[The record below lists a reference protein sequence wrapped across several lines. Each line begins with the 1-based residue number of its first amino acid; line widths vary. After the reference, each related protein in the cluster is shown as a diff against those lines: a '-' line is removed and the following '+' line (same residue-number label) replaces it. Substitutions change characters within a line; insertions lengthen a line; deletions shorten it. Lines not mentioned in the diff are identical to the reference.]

1 MKSLSMSKR
10 GWVAALGG
18 VLLTASVTVAAG
30 ATSAAAG
37 NLSLTN
43 ALVNRVAG
51 STTNVTLV
59 NVGVGGNVFP
69 AAAGATI
76 DILFS
81 SVTKADGTAVVAGDG
96 VLATWC
102 GNVDATTNVALTG
115 SDIGGLAGIAAYCTP
130 IPTGGLTATTTAGD
144 VEVTGTLTG
153 LPAASA
159 CRTSAQNVAAGGGPT
174 IIPCVLVVAN
184 LAQEVALSM
193 PLVNVTTAQ
202 VAGPLDVATGYTS
215 VIGACTSV
223 APAPSKGCP
232 STRPTTSLPPPAG
245 TGFHPVA
252 FGGIGFAPTS
262 NNLSSA
268 AYTADLTAFG
278 TCMFLNGNDVT
289 LCGTELAAVSAHAG
303 ESAGGVAPGGAKLC
317 SDKAGTSCVAG
328 DGISPLNPAG
338 YGSGSATGQLS
349 GAFTV
354 KAATA
359 PGSYYLHVTYA
370 RTTATGNPASPTT
383 TVTQTQ
389 VAPFTVLAAP
399 SCNATVPASGGVGA
413 TTSITCSGL
422 EPYTAGTVEVLD
434 TNGYVMSTAAVTSTG
449 SGTATASGLAAQY
462 PAANVKATFAAG
474 AENGAA
480 FTATKAFDSTQVNA
494 CADPASC
501 AAALI
506 TTATVLPGNIALF
519 TDDPSFALND
529 VDLSTIDLS
538 DNTTWYPLGDPATSP
553 IVLIG
558 DFTGSNAG
566 FAITGTATAMQGAA
580 VKANTIPAYDIW
592 YGNINCAVEG
602 DISGNASTPGN
613 EPLGVILA
621 GADSAPDMDSDAAP
635 SPLADGSA
643 DICSVAADAN
653 GREGGVFE
661 LQFDV
666 QAAGRVNTAAD
677 DYSGLIIL
685 TVTSAP

>member
-1 MKSLSMSKR
+1 MKTLSMSKR

-18 VLLTASVTVAAG
+18 VLLAASVTVAAG
-30 ATSAAAG
+30 ATAAAAVNVPLG
-37 NLSLTN
+37 N

-59 NVGVGGNVFP
+59 NAGVGGNVFP
-69 AAAGATI
+69 ASAGATI

-81 SVTKADGTAVVAGDG
+81 SVTKADGSAVAAADG

-102 GNVDATTNVALTG
+102 GNVNATTNEALTG

-130 IPTGGLTATTTAGD
+130 IPAGGLTATTTGSD
-144 VEVTGTLTG
+144 VEVTGTLSG
-153 LPAASA
+153 LPAGSA

-193 PLVNVTTAQ
+193 PLVNVATAQ
-202 VAGPLDVATGYTS
+202 VAGPLAAPTYSAVVAS
-215 VIGACTSV
+215 CTSA
-223 APAPSKGCP
+223 APAASKSCP
-232 STRPTTSLPPPAG
+232 SGRPTVGAPGSAG
-245 TGFHPVA
+245 FRPVA
-252 FGGIGFAPTS
+252 FGGIGFAPTT
-262 NNLSSA
+262 NNLDVA
-268 AYTADLTAFG
+268 AYTAALTAFG
-278 TCMFLNGNDVT
+278 TCVATNLGDPT
-289 LCGTELAAVSAHAG
+289 PCGTELAAVAAFAG
-303 ESAGGVAPGGAKLC
+303 RSTGGVAAGGAKLC
-317 SDKAGTSCVAG
+317 SDKLGATCVSG
-328 DGISPLNPAG
+328 DGVQPLAAG
-338 YGSGSATGQLS
+338 YAAGSATGQIAGGFAVKPTTAA
-349 GAFTV
+349 GA
-354 KAATA
+354 
-359 PGSYYLHVTYA
+359 YYLHVTYQ
-370 RTTATGNPASPTT
+370 RVTATGNPASPTT

-389 VAPFTVLAAP
+389 IAPFTVLAAP
-399 SCNATVPASGGVGA
+399 SCTAASPASGGVGA
-413 TTSITCSGL
+413 TTSISCSGL
-422 EPYTAGTVEVLD
+422 EPYQAGTVDVLD
-434 TNGYVMSTAAVTSTG
+434 ANGLAVGVSTAVTSSST
-449 SGTATASGLAAQY
+449 GTASATGLAAQY
-462 PAANVKATFAAG
+462 PAANVKVTFATG
-474 AENGAA
+474 GENGAA
-480 FTATKAFDSTQVNA
+480 FSTTKAFDSTQVNS
-494 CADPASC
+494 CADAASC

-506 TTATVLPGNIALF
+506 TTVTVLPGNIALF

-538 DNTTWYPLGDPATSP
+538 DNGTWYPLGDPATSP

-566 FAITGTATAMQGAA
+566 FAITGAATAMQGAA

-602 DISGNASTPGN
+602 DISGNASVAGN
-613 EPLGVILA
+613 EPFGAITA
-621 GADSAPDMDSDAAP
+621 GADSAPDMDSDGAP

-661 LQFDV
+661 LQLDV

-677 DYSGLIIL
+677 DYAGLIIL